1 MFELTVS
8 LISGVLSILL
18 GIVLIMFQDSF
29 YFSVIDIIVFF
40 FLVLGIKNFV
50 TYFTKKGK
58 DKDKSF
64 ILEEILNTNQTETII
79 NIIKN
84 YKDQHHDFINTT
96 IYSINN
102 ETNTKFTSNAYYL
115 ENLLFKKIL
124 ENKTFIS
131 TLNNLRLSGDIDDIE
146 YWFDNITNKKNSYNN
161 IINHLIKISQLQKK
175 LDNKKFFKS
184 LTINKIKNN
193 ISEILN
199 IINLFNQNCNYK

>member
-64 ILEEILNTNQTETII
+64 IQSFSNLVFALFFPVRL
-79 NIIKN
+79 
-84 YKDQHHDFINTT
+84 YC
-96 IYSINN
+96 
-102 ETNTKFTSNAYYL
+102 KF
-115 ENLLFKKIL
+115 
-124 ENKTFIS
+124 
-131 TLNNLRLSGDIDDIE
+131 
-146 YWFDNITNKKNSYNN
+146 
-161 IINHLIKISQLQKK
+161 
-175 LDNKKFFKS
+175 
-184 LTINKIKNN
+184 
-193 ISEILN
+193 
-199 IINLFNQNCNYK
+199 